1 LFITAPIKP
10 SKQTQILLDQMSK
23 STEEEKKRWDQ
34 VMENFDL
41 LYTRLNDMGITQQ
54 ELKNQIQLN
63 NTKVDQ
69 CSNEQK
75 LIAQQV

>member
-69 CSNEQK
+69 CSNE
-75 LIAQQV
+75 

>member
-1 LFITAPIKP
+1 
-10 SKQTQILLDQMSK
+10 MSK

>member
-1 LFITAPIKP
+1 VFITAPIKP
-10 SKQTQILLDQMSK
+10 SKQTQILLDQISK

>member
-1 LFITAPIKP
+1 
-10 SKQTQILLDQMSK
+10 
-23 STEEEKKRWDQ
+23 
-34 VMENFDL
+34 MENFDL